1 MLSLQQAKSFFMA
14 NNIFISQDPTLGSR
28 SYDSPVS
35 VGEYER
41 MEQQLAEKLALLRQ
55 TKQQV
60 MQQQQQPMQA
70 PQSRTPVW
78 DEIDNLIS
86 SLNDKEY
93 EYVMNDPDFIEGQ
106 NQVMAIL
113 QRVYMDAMRPLVE
126 GTKEGK
132 EALEAHL
139 AITKRVKKR
148 ASKEVDAKLSD
159 FEEYTQKYPNM
170 TYADYQKMKREQA
183 K

>member
-1 MLSLQQAKSFFMA
+1 MA
-14 NNIFISQDPTLGSR
+14 NNIFISQDPILSGQSATQSSIESMGF
-28 SYDSPVS
+28 
-35 VGEYER
+35 ER
-41 MEQQLAEKLALLRQ
+41 MERELTEKLALLQQ
-55 TKQQV
+55 TKQRV
-60 MQQQQQPMQA
+60 MQQQQQPLQVQ
-70 PQSRTPVW
+70 QSRTPVW
-78 DEIDNLIS
+78 DEIDSIIS
-86 SLNDKEY
+86 GLNAKEY

-139 AITKRVKKR
+139 AITKRVKKQ
-148 ASKEVDAKLSD
+148 ASKKVDAKLSD

>member
-1 MLSLQQAKSFFMA
+1 MA
-14 NNIFISQDPTLGSR
+14 NNIFISQDPILSGQNSTQSSIEAFGF
-28 SYDSPVS
+28 
-35 VGEYER
+35 ECMER
-41 MEQQLAEKLALLRQ
+41 ELAEKLALLQQ
-55 TKQQV
+55 TKQKV
-60 MQQQQQPMQA
+60 IQQQQQSVQP

-86 SLNDKEY
+86 GLNDKEY

-139 AITKRVKKR
+139 AITKRVKKQ
-148 ASKEVDAKLSD
+148 ASKEVDARLSD
-159 FEEYTQKYPNM
+159 FEEYTQKYSDM

>member
-1 MLSLQQAKSFFMA
+1 MA
-14 NNIFISQDPTLGSR
+14 NNIFISQDPILSGQSATQSSIESMGF
-28 SYDSPVS
+28 
-35 VGEYER
+35 ER
-41 MEQQLAEKLALLRQ
+41 MERELAEKLALLQQ
-55 TKQQV
+55 TKQRVIQQ
-60 MQQQQQPMQA
+60 QQQQQPLEVQ
-70 PQSRTPVW
+70 QSRTPVW

-86 SLNDKEY
+86 GLNDKEY

-139 AITKRVKKR
+139 AITKRVKKQ
-148 ASKEVDAKLSD
+148 ASKEVDARLSD
-159 FEEYTQKYPNM
+159 FEEYTQKYSDM